1 MLSHSVVSNSLWAY
15 GPEARHVPLSMEFS
29 RQEYWSGLPFPTSGD
44 LPDLGMEPTS
54 LVSPALAGRFFT
66 TEPLGKP
73 LHIIKFTLLHRSR
86 ASTPVSLGA
95 LQKRRHFPL
104 SLVYAKY
111 NPVWELHLLCG
122 ACQFI
127 PHICSTPTL
136 DLVLETGLCIVYIFY
151 FLYIMF
157 FDILKIFLWTS
168 LMVRWLGVWAPNA
181 GAPGSIPG

>member
-1 MLSHSVVSNSLWAY
+1 MLSHSVVSNSLWTY

-29 RQEYWSGLPFPTSGD
+29 RQEYWTGLPFPTSED

-54 LVSPALAGRFFT
+54 FVSPALEGGFST
-66 TEPLGKP
+66 IEP
-73 LHIIKFTLLHRSR
+73 LHIIKFTLLHLSR

-95 LQKRRHFPL
+95 LQKRTRLLLSSPYVKYSPL
-104 SLVYAKY
+104 
-111 NPVWELHLLCG
+111 WELHLLCG

-127 PHICSTPTL
+127 PHIRSTPTL

-157 FDILKIFLWTS
+157 FDILKIFLGTS
-168 LMVRWLGVWAPNA
+168 LMVQWLRVWAPNA
-181 GAPGSIPG
+181 GSPSSIPG